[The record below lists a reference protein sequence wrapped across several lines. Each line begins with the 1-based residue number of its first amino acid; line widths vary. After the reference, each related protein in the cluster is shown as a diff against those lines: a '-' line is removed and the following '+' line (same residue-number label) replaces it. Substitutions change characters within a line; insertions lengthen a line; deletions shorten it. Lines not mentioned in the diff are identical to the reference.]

1 MTDLRSMT
9 SSRRARVA
17 LALGAALCGL
27 GAASASAATQE
38 DKTLFEVKA
47 GTLSFSTAPAMPTLP
62 SVTLNGGSQTTNEK
76 MTNFGV
82 ADATGSGSGWDV
94 TVNGQTGSGKSA
106 VFAQYCNA
114 AKCGSENEGY
124 VTGGATLP
132 ADSLTLNS
140 TGASFSAQSGST
152 GTAPTLQCAS
162 ACSVDSATAVKIAS
176 AAVNAGMGTWLT
188 AGFSSTSLALA
199 TPSTLKVLPEKEVYR
214 VNLLWTLST
223 GP

>member
-1 MTDLRSMT
+1 VL
-9 SSRRARVA
+9 AFALVA
-17 LALGAALCGL
+17 VLAVFA
-27 GAASASAATQE
+27 AASAGAATQE
-38 DKTLFEVKA
+38 DKTFFEVKA

-76 MTNFGV
+76 MTNFGA
-82 ADATGSGSGWDV
+82 ADATGSGSGWNV
-94 TVNGQTGSGKSA
+94 TVNGQSGTGKSA

-124 VTGGATLP
+124 VPSGATLP
-132 ADSLTLNS
+132 ANSLTLNS
-140 TGASFSAQSGST
+140 TGGSFSAQSGST
-152 GTAPTLQCAS
+152 GTPPTLQCS
-162 ACSVDSATAVKIAS
+162 GACNVDSATAVKIAS

-188 AGFSSTSLALA
+188 TGFSATSLALA